1 VIDFGADWLH
11 VDIMDGH
18 FGISPFTAD
27 TVPNITIG
35 PPVVTSLRKAVPR
48 ERSFF
53 DCHMMVSNPDQWV
66 DVFAEA
72 GAGTSSYIPNPDLY
86 CFHIEALSS
95 ADEIDHL
102 ISHIKS
108 KKMKVGVAIKPKTPS
123 SVLYPWISKIDMALV
138 MVLTTRID

>member
-1 VIDFGADWLH
+1 
-11 VDIMDGH
+11 MDGH
-18 FGISPFTAD
+18 FGNSLQFPAYIS
-27 TVPNITIG
+27 VPNITIG

-72 GAGTSSYIPNPDLY
+72 GAGTQPHSSPIIPDLY

-95 ADEIDHL
+95 NDEIDLL

-108 KKMKVGVAIKPKTPS
+108 KNMKVGIAIKPKTPS
-123 SVLYPWISKIDMALV
+123 TVLYPWISKIDMALV
-138 MVLTTRID
+138 MVPPQTTT